1 MVGFRLELSDV
12 ECLPAAPCA
21 TAKAQAARGREA
33 SVACAKASAT
43 EHEARPQAGFECL
56 MV

>member
-1 MVGFRLELSDV
+1 LELSDV